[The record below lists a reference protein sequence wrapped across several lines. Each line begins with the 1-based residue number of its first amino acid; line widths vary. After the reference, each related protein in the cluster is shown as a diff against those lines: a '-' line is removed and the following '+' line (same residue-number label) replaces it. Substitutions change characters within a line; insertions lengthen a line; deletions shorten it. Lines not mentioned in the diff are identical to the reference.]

1 MRRGF
6 KAWCERASGEY
17 RQALG
22 ISPDAPLDAYA
33 LAASLGVRVA
43 TPDEITGLSEASIT
57 QLTVTESQSWSAVTI
72 SHRAVKLVI
81 LNAGQSRR
89 RRTNSLCHE
98 FAHTLLNHRSDDTQL
113 SREGFLFRAVF
124 NCEQEEEADWL
135 AGCLL
140 VPSEGLLRA
149 SWRLR
154 SPDLLA
160 NHFGVS
166 LSLIDWRLRMT
177 GVRKRARIQARA
189 RPTPIHGTR

>member
-22 ISPDAPLDAYA
+22 IPPDAPLDAYA

-89 RRTNSLCHE
+89 APNQQLVPRART
-98 FAHTLLNHRSDDTQL
+98 HTPQPPLGRHSVVSRGFSVPCSIQL
-113 SREGFLFRAVF
+113 RAGGGGR
-124 NCEQEEEADWL
+124 L
-135 AGCLL
+135 AGR
-140 VPSEGLLRA
+140 VPASTFGRPASRILASALPRSAGESLR
-149 SWRLR
+149 R
-154 SPDLLA
+154 
-160 NHFGVS
+160 
-166 LSLIDWRLRMT
+166 
-177 GVRKRARIQARA
+177 
-189 RPTPIHGTR
+189 